1 MQVEFVRINE
11 ACHLLRAMPIAFSP
25 SLFCK
30 EEYPLAYTGGEVFAG
45 MAHDGNRLHAL
56 VYLYEG
62 PRKCF
67 FSPRFLTFGGWEGS
81 ARLSLA
87 DWQQLLQRTLTFLEG
102 QGAAVWQVAC
112 PPDFYPL
119 HTPPAGA
126 WQALSRRVQI
136 VEDLCHYL
144 RVEDRPLRAL
154 MSRGQRRYL
163 NMPRRY
169 HWHLRRYPA
178 SALDITRWNEF
189 YSLLELNRQARN
201 IPLSITYERLIRSA
215 AIAKEAMQLFELRDT
230 DDRLLAAT
238 LALRVHPQVIYYFL
252 PVCHPQYYVFSPMVP
267 LLNAIYEYARQEGI
281 SFLDLGISSVKG
293 IVNQGLSAFKERLS
307 AKRGCKNTL
316 IISL

>member
-1 MQVEFVRINE
+1 MQVEFLPVPE
-11 ACHLLRAMPIAFSP
+11 AAHLLRAMPKAFVP

-30 EEYPLAYTGGEVFAG
+30 EAYALAYTEGKVFAG

-163 NMPRRY
+163 HMPQRKDWQLHRR
-169 HWHLRRYPA
+169 A
-178 SALDITRWNEF
+178 AALTDWQEF
-189 YSLLELNRQARN
+189 YALLFRNRQARN
-201 IPLSITYERLIRSA
+201 IPLSISYERLCRSVN
-215 AIAKEAMQLFELRDT
+215 IAQEALQVFELRDAKGA
-230 DDRLLAAT
+230 LLAAT
-238 LALRVHPQVIYYFL
+238 LALRVHPQVLYYFL
-252 PVCHPQYYVFSPMVP
+252 PACHPLYYAFSPMVP
-267 LLNAIYEYARQEGI
+267 LLSAMYAYACEAGI
-281 SFLDLGISSVKG
+281 SYVDLGISSVHG
-293 IVNQGLSAFKERLS
+293 VVNQGLSVFKERMGAMRS
-307 AKRGCKNTL
+307 IKKTL
-316 IISL
+316 IISI

>member
-45 MAHDGNRLHAL
+45 IAHDNTQIHAL
-56 VYLYEG
+56 AYLYEG
-62 PRKCF
+62 AQKQF
-67 FSPRFLTFGGWEGS
+67 FSPRSLTFGGWEGS
-81 ARLSLA
+81 PLLTAMQWRHILEQTL
-87 DWQQLLQRTLTFLEG
+87 DFLQQ
-102 QGAAVWQVAC
+102 QGAVSWQVAC
-112 PPDFYPL
+112 PPDFYPVGA
-119 HTPPAGA
+119 PPPELWHSLPVA
-126 WQALSRRVQI
+126 VQK
-136 VEDLCHYL
+136 VEERCHYIE
-144 RVEDRPLRAL
+144 VKSSSLRAW

-252 PVCHPQYYVFSPMVP
+252 PACHPQYYVFSPMVP